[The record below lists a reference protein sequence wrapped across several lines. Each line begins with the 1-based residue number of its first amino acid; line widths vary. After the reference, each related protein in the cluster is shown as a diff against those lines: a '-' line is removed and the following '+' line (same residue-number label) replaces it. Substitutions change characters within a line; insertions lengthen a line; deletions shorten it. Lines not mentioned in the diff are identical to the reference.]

1 MLLRPS
7 IAFFRMKDAYIKM
20 AVLNRQPEVQ
30 LVPVVHRLAAEVRVA
45 LIAEHPSPNS

>member
-7 IAFFRMKDAYIKM
+7 ITFFRMKDAYIRT
-20 AVLNRQPEVQ
+20 AGHHPEEL
-30 LVPVVHRLAAEVRVA
+30 LVPIAHRLAAEVRVV